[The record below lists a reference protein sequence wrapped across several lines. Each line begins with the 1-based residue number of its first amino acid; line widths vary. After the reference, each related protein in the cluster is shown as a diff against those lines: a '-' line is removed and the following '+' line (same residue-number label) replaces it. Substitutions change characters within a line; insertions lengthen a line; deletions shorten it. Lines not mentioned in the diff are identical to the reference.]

1 MHDLKVINAAL
12 RLGDPAVPPV
22 GAKCYLHGELQ
33 GWPSRM
39 LLVQIRSV
47 GEEGVVTS
55 DAEDRY
61 WVVRMWFRA
70 LTGVH
75 RPGTLNSLTRNLP
88 LIPPRFFE
96 VLTLPKGSPPFE
108 EWQRDFPINKVATGR
123 VRVPRRN
130 H

>member
-1 MHDLKVINAAL
+1 MHDLTAINAAL

-22 GAKCYLHGELQ
+22 GAECYLHGEIR
-33 GWPSRM
+33 GWGSRL

-55 DAEDRY
+55 SSSDVF
-61 WVVRMWFRA
+61 WVVRMWFRG

-88 LIPPRFFE
+88 LTPPRFFE

-108 EWQRDFPINKVATGR
+108 EWQREFEITGADY
-123 VRVPRRN
+123 VRR
-130 H
+130 